1 MKRFES
7 FLAQQF
13 EDYMTYRRQLGYD
26 TDNLR
31 WALKTVDRYL
41 VTQNAEPKDLTPAF
55 FLSLQAALRTQNK
68 SINRLLC
75 CTRKLF
81 EYLVRKEYCPDN
93 PLRDI
98 PWLPEEHFI
107 PFIFAPAQIDAL
119 LDAVCHRLRKNSK
132 DFVKDLGIY
141 LAILLLTR
149 CGMRIYEPLRLKLHH
164 FRADDNTLY
173 IEKTKFKK
181 DRLIPIPRAVAAEIS
196 NYLAVRHALW
206 GTDTNPYLLAASKQK
221 AFYDELIR
229 RRFHQAVDD
238 IGLKRRRQSIANT
251 NIGAPTPHSLRHSF
265 AVNTLKRIKAQ
276 GKSAQHALPVLAAY
290 LGHSEYKH
298 TAKYLKMLD
307 ANHRHNLVN
316 FINTQKHNP

>member
-1 MKRFES
+1 MNQFES

-41 VTQNAEPKDLTPAF
+41 VTENAGSEDLTPAF
-55 FLSLQAALRTQNK
+55 FLGLRAAVRIQNK

-81 EYLVRKEYCPDN
+81 EYLVRIEYCREN

-107 PFIFAPAQIDAL
+107 PFIFSPAQIEQL
-119 LDAVCHRLRKNSK
+119 LAAVCRCLRKNAK
-132 DFVKDLGIY
+132 DFVQDLGSY
-141 LAILLLTR
+141 LAILLLAR
-149 CGMRIYEPLRLKLHH
+149 CGMRISEPLRLKLHH
-164 FRADDNTLY
+164 LRTDDNTLY

-181 DRLIPIPRAVAAEIS
+181 DRLIPIPKAVAAEIT
-196 NYLAVRHALW
+196 NYLAVRRMLW
-206 GTDTNPYLLAASKQK
+206 GTDANAYLLAISKEK
-221 AFYDELIR
+221 PFYDEFIR
-229 RRFHQAVDD
+229 RRFHQAVSD
-238 IGLKRRRQSIANT
+238 IGLKRPRQTIGNT
-251 NIGAPTPHSLRHSF
+251 NIDAPTPHCLRHSF
-265 AVNTLKRIKAQ
+265 AVNTLKRIKDQ
-276 GKSAQHALPVLAAY
+276 GKSPQNALPVLAAY

-298 TAKYLKMLD
+298 TAKYLKLFD
-307 ANHRHNLVN
+307 AEHRHQLVN
-316 FINTQKHNP
+316 FISTQRHTP